1 MDYYSAMKRSGAV
14 TLTAAWS
21 HSTLNTDNF
30 ITIYK
35 EHITSGGKVLDGAY
49 GAEQENEV
57 HIRYPIPVNNHNVCG
72 EHDAFI
78 AAILEDKPVPT
89 NGREGMATVKVCKA
103 VIESADERKT
113 VAIEY

>member
-1 MDYYSAMKRSGAV
+1 MRTQLYG
-14 TLTAAWS
+14 TAG
-21 HSTLNTDNF
+21 TIVVDNTDNF

-35 EHITSGGKVLDGAY
+35 EHINSNGKVLDGAY
-49 GAEQENEV
+49 GCEQENEV
-57 HIRYPIPVNNHNVCG
+57 HIRYPISVNNHNVCG

-78 AAILEDKPVPT
+78 EAILEDKPVPT

-103 VIESADERKT
+103 VIDSADNRRT